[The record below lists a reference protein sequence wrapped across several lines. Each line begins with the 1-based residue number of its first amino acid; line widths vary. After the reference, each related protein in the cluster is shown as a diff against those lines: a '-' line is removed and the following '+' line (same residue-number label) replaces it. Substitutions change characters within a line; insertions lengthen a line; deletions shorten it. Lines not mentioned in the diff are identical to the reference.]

1 METNIFWSQIG
12 SGFEEPGGT
21 SPPRIPRTQEYP
33 PPPPPGLMHRKKLPF
48 DYNSPRSM
56 YKNSDMTPRL
66 SGHFS
71 IFGLVFFVLKS
82 LLGVARQW
90 SREQFAILTLK
101 PRSHVRILIYRTWTI
116 GEEGQFYWKLSVC
129 LLAKADRLS
138 VVALHLVSFGVSGR
152 GNQRRLRKGYRI
164 TMPQHYVPTD
174 YSDVTKVPG
183 DLKKCLSAKRALISG
198 SCLY

>member
-33 PPPPPGLMHRKKLPF
+33 PPGLMHRKKLPF
-48 DYNSPRSM
+48 DDNSPRSM